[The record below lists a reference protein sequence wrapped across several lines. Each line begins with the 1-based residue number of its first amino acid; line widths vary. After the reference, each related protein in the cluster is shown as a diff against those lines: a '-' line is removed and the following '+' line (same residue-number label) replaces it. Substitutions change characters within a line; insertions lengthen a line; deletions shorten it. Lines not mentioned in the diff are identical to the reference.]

1 MWGEQSRS
9 AFMCALVTVRSA
21 FRGNVEER
29 DGGTEEEKKRNRR
42 EIVEGRTE
50 EEKSSPALSVIC

>member
-1 MWGEQSRS
+1 
-9 AFMCALVTVRSA
+9 MCALVTVRSA

-29 DGGTEEEKKRNRR
+29 DGGTGEEKRNRR